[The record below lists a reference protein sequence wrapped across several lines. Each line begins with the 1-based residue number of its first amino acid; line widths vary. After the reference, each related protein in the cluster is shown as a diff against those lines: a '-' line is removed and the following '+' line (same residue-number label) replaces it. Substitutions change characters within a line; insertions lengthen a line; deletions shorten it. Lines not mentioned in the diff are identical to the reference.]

1 MVQQE
6 KPKDKRR
13 AADVLGGEDGEQLSL
28 GSSCSGVSRH
38 ARLAWQLACAPAP
51 NTCAALPCPA
61 LCAVAAAAADAYAE
75 CYPSY
80 YDHGTVLEDSDEE
93 GARPEAVE
101 VRRRACAHALFLR
114 GAAAEKC
121 LPDGQ
126 CLPCTW
132 PLQSASRACPHLIDL
147 SLPLPCFLP
156 GWSLQQPMT
165 RRDFASDADW
175 EEYQASGMPSRQAE
189 GRAKMVSCV
198 VLI

>member
-1 MVQQE
+1 M
-6 KPKDKRR
+6 
-13 AADVLGGEDGEQLSL
+13 
-28 GSSCSGVSRH
+28 
-38 ARLAWQLACAPAP
+38 
-51 NTCAALPCPA
+51 
-61 LCAVAAAAADAYAE
+61 
-75 CYPSY
+75 
-80 YDHGTVLEDSDEE
+80 LEDSDEE

-101 VRRRACAHALFLR
+101 VRRRACAHALFLL
-114 GAAAEKC
+114 GAAADKC

-156 GWSLQQPMT
+156 GWSLQQTMT

-189 GRAKMVSCV
+189 GRAKVVSRV
-198 VLI
+198 ALIPTGELAAGVSVPGPSDSRNAAPCLSERIVHPAACPTCHAYPSCSACSSARQARARTRFKASWARWVAR